1 MRTVLISMSIFV
13 FLLISS
19 QVQAFQDTECY
30 WIYHGS
36 GCVPLSELF
45 REFPF
50 FTGART
56 PQDIVE
62 KVRTATSGKDIHPG
76 FSPSLPIH
84 AELKSFVEVVEQIP
98 GASQAYKDPRITKAN
113 AVALIVK
120 ERPEDFVLFFFRG
133 DLCNALFG
141 SGSK

>member
-1 MRTVLISMSIFV
+1 MSILV

-19 QVQAFQDTECY
+19 QVQAFQDTEWY

-76 FSPSLPIH
+76 FYPKLPIQ
-84 AELKSFVEVVEQIP
+84 AELKPFVEMVPNTPDVYQI
-98 GASQAYKDPRITKAN
+98 YKDPRITRTN
-113 AVALIVK
+113 AVALVVK
-120 ERPEDFVLFFFRG
+120 EEPQDFVLFFFGG
-133 DLCNALFG
+133 DLCNALFDR
-141 SGSK
+141 

>member
-1 MRTVLISMSIFV
+1 MRIITISILTLMLLLTSI
-13 FLLISS
+13 
-19 QVQAFQDTECY
+19 QVQAFQEAEWY
-30 WIYHGS
+30 WIYHAS

-56 PQDIVE
+56 PEDIVE

-76 FSPSLPIH
+76 FSPLLPIH
-84 AELKSFVEVVEQIP
+84 AELKSFVEVVEKIP

-120 ERPEDFVLFFFRG
+120 ERPEDFMLFFFRG

>member
-1 MRTVLISMSIFV
+1 MRIITISILTLMLLLTSI
-13 FLLISS
+13 
-19 QVQAFQDTECY
+19 QVQAFQEAEWY
-30 WIYHGS
+30 WIYHAS

-76 FSPSLPIH
+76 FYPKLPIQ
-84 AELKSFVEVVEQIP
+84 AELKPFVEMVPNTPDVYQIY
-98 GASQAYKDPRITKAN
+98 QDPRITRTN
-113 AVALIVK
+113 AVALVVK
-120 ERPEDFVLFFFRG
+120 EEPQDFVLFFFRG